1 MEENEMY
8 ENGGDFESSMFEPEA
23 AAEENVESSG
33 YDGMDLFDSFEE
45 SYGDGPE
52 QDEAEESS
60 YSSENGAEG
69 ENEETE
75 GDGISE
81 SIGDGGSNG
90 EDADAYEEEAETERE
105 NTGAGDEEEPGV
117 SITETEDTEGE
128 AREIKHGSM
137 TCEEAASAIETM
149 LTDSNRLSGVN
160 VGIRERGKQK
170 LIIVKYKNKDRSCT
184 GLFQVRT
191 PADAGEAV
199 EKIEKLLKGFAVTDK
214 LNKYISESGYCGDIE
229 VEYRPG
235 IEADTKV
242 VEWSYNKIIFRLSM
256 DATEAAVMCR
266 DMLDSLIDSSME
278 YYKGSIVGIINGFN
292 GCSLHKNIGAYFN
305 NDDSIYDILGR
316 MMYHRKDILHL
327 ALTGKG
333 NGKSKVRSIIQIED
347 VGYIGIAVWT
357 IDFRTRSVTTELLG
371 NRILDVPN
379 DKYIYNDEVISNI
392 IKLVGIKVYELSEVF
407 DTE

>member
-8 ENGGDFESSMFEPEA
+8 ENGGDFESSMFEAEA
-23 AAEENVESSG
+23 ADEENTESMESGG

-45 SYGDGPE
+45 SYGEGSK
-52 QDEAEESS
+52 QDETEESS
-60 YSSENGAEG
+60 YSSEDTES
-69 ENEETE
+69 E
-75 GDGISE
+75 GDNSSE
-81 SIGDGGSNG
+81 SVGDGGRNG
-90 EDADAYEEEAETERE
+90 EDADAYEEEEETERGS
-105 NTGAGDEEEPGV
+105 TGDEEEPGV
-117 SITETEDTEGE
+117 SSTETEDTEGA
-128 AREIKHGSM
+128 AREVKHGSM
-137 TCEEAASAIETM
+137 TCEEAASVIETM

-170 LIIVKYKNKDRSCT
+170 LIIVKYKNKDRGCT

-199 EKIEKLLKGFAVTDK
+199 EKIEKLLKGFNVTDK

-242 VEWSYNKIIFRLSM
+242 VEWSYNRIIFRLSM

-266 DMLDSLIDSSME
+266 DMLDSLIDSSRD
-278 YYKGSIVGIINGFN
+278 YYKGSIVSIIVGFN

-305 NDDSIYDILGR
+305 KDDSIYDILGR

-357 IDFRTRSVTTELLG
+357 IDFRTRSVTTEILG